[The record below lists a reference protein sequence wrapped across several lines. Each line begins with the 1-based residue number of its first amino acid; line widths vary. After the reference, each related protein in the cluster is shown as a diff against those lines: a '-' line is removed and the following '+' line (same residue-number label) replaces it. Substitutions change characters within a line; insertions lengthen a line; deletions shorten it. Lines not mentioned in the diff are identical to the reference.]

1 MRLGILAEAKT
12 ERGFVRDVLRPH
24 LELLGIRVEPPVLKV
39 GGGGRGGA
47 VNLDR
52 VVENA
57 RKLTFNFDMLTTMF
71 DWNGFAGHDAA
82 TADELEA
89 ELERRVDRQNF
100 FAYVQVHDFEALLF
114 ADPAATA
121 QAFGQP
127 ELDGRMSEILREC
140 GAPEAIN
147 SRPELG
153 PAHRL
158 IGLAPQ
164 YDGAKPFLGP
174 AAASKAGLAKLRDRC
189 PRFARWIARLERL
202 RA

>member
-1 MRLGILAEAKT
+1 LRLGILSEGKT

-24 LELLGIRVEPPVLKV
+24 LEIVGIRVEPPILKV

-57 RKLTFNFDMLTTMF
+57 RKLSFNFDTLTTMF
-71 DWNGFAGHDAA
+71 DWNGFAGHSAA
-82 TADELEA
+82 SADELEA
-89 ELERRVDRQNF
+89 ELERRVGRENF

-121 QAFGQP
+121 QAFEQP
-127 ELDGRMSEILREC
+127 DLADRMSDILRQC
-140 GAPEAIN
+140 GEPETIN
-147 SRPELG
+147 SRLG
-153 PAHRL
+153 PSRRL

-189 PRFARWIARLERL
+189 PRFAQWIARLESL

>member
-1 MRLGILAEAKT
+1 MRLGILSEGKT

-24 LELLGIRVEPPVLKV
+24 LGFVGISVDAPVLRV
-39 GGGGRGGA
+39 GGGGIGGA

-57 RKLTFNFDMLTTMF
+57 RKLSFNFDALTTMF
-71 DWNGFAGHDAA
+71 DWNGFAGHAS
-82 TADELEA
+82 TSADELEA
-89 ELERRVDRQNF
+89 ELEKQVDRENF
-100 FAYVQVHDFEALLF
+100 IAYVQVHDFEALLF

-127 ELDGRMSEILREC
+127 ELDGWMSEILREC

-158 IGLAPQ
+158 IGLAPK
-164 YDGAKPFLGP
+164 YDGAKAFLGP
-174 AAASKAGLAKLRDRC
+174 AAASKAGLAKLREQC
-189 PRFARWIARLERL
+189 PRFARWIARIEAL
-202 RA
+202 RG